1 MRELLKQD
9 RAFSPE
15 TIRLGVSVLGV
26 LFTLAALMI
35 LILGGY
41 TLFIHGDILVG
52 ILQLSGGF
60 GLLLALFLLVRL
72 QAELVMAAHRTN
84 DRLMILSDALSPRVS
99 ETPPQKPARK
109 KRTSR
114 KAKAHA
120 CLLYTSPSPR
130 DQRGSRMPSSA

>member
-35 LILGGY
+35 LLLGGS
-41 TLFIHGDILVG
+41 TLFIHGDIFVG

-99 ETPPQKPARK
+99 ETAPQKPARK
-109 KRTSR
+109 KSTPR
-114 KAKAHA
+114 KTKAHTDPVKPA
-120 CLLYTSPSPR
+120 NDST
-130 DQRGSRMPSSA
+130 DA